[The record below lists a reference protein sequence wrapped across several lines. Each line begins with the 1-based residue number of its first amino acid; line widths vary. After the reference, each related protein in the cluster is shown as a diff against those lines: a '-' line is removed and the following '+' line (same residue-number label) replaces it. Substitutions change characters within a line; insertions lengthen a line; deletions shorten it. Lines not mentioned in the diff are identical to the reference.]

1 MSEGHGYREDQRIT
15 VAEFLE
21 TELYFEV
28 ARRLGIGVSQL
39 KFCKTVYPKAFAAAV
54 GHALG
59 HEVSP
64 ECRVHVLDK
73 VKRPGN

>member
-1 MSEGHGYREDQRIT
+1 MSEGHGSRDDQRIT

-28 ARRLGIGVSQL
+28 ARRLGIRVSQL
-39 KFCKTVYPKAFAAAV
+39 KFCKSVYPEAFAAAV
-54 GHALG
+54 RHALG

-64 ECRVHVLDK
+64 ECRVHVLDRL
-73 VKRPGN
+73 KREGG